1 MNAML
6 YSSLSNNQKIHATS
20 TAMTGK

>member
-6 YSSLSNNQKIHATS
+6 YSSLSNNQKSHATS

>member
-1 MNAML
+1 ML